1 MRILFATGGT
11 GGHINPA
18 IAIAKEFRK
27 NHPQCEILFV
37 GTKRGLE
44 GKLVPREGFDI
55 NFIETVGFKRK
66 ITLENIVVAYKA
78 FTSMLH
84 TRKILKEFSP
94 DIVIGCGGYTSGPVV
109 MEAALKKIPTLIHE
123 QNAFPGISNKML
135 SGKVNTVCISFED
148 TVKYFPKAK
157 KVVYTGNPVRPSMFS
172 YTKEEA
178 RQKLGLDS
186 RPLFVS
192 VGGSLGAGRINAE
205 MKKLIK
211 KLPSD
216 IQIMWAT
223 GNREYEEIISEI
235 GEIPSNVT
243 ISPYIYNMEEVLSAA
258 DLVLSRSGAITLTEL
273 CACGT
278 PSVLI
283 PSPNVAENHQEINA
297 RTLEE
302 KGASVV
308 ICERELDENILFDTV
323 IRLIYDT
330 NRLNKM
336 SEKAKQMA
344 KPDATSLIYT
354 ECISLL
360 GNKS

>member
-1 MRILFATGGT
+1 
-11 GGHINPA
+11 
-18 IAIAKEFRK
+18 
-27 NHPQCEILFV
+27 
-37 GTKRGLE
+37 
-44 GKLVPREGFDI
+44 
-55 NFIETVGFKRK
+55 
-66 ITLENIVVAYKA
+66 
-78 FTSMLH
+78 
-84 TRKILKEFSP
+84 
-94 DIVIGCGGYTSGPVV
+94 
-109 MEAALKKIPTLIHE
+109 
-123 QNAFPGISNKML
+123 
-135 SGKVNTVCISFED
+135 
-148 TVKYFPKAK
+148 
-157 KVVYTGNPVRPSMFS
+157 
-172 YTKEEA
+172 
-178 RQKLGLDS
+178 
-186 RPLFVS
+186 
-192 VGGSLGAGRINAE
+192 
-205 MKKLIK
+205 
-211 KLPSD
+211 
-216 IQIMWAT
+216 
-223 GNREYEEIISEI
+223 
-235 GEIPSNVT
+235 
-243 ISPYIYNMEEVLSAA
+243 MEEVLSAA

-360 GNKS
+360 GNIS